1 MAGKDR
7 PAEGREFSRS
17 RSALLYSHS
26 EIATVGHGPARGAH
40 ELSCPGEWGRGG
52 VMMINDERP
61 KARPQIEGYVALD
74 TPPAIGRTARVYKAV
89 RLADG
94 ATVAIKVLTTSIEQG
109 EFLEEA
115 FRRETQSLAEL
126 SHPNILRMHGS
137 GITAAG
143 DRYIVLDWLDSDLVR
158 WKMEQESFEWE
169 PFWRALG
176 LPIASAVAHAH
187 TRNIAHRDLAP
198 RNILVT
204 ADGRPMVAD
213 FGMAKLRR
221 FMRTERTLREFVSPP
236 FTPLE
241 TDDGSGTLARDVFS
255 LATLFCWCASPVDL
269 ESYASVYAFAETSDV
284 FPAPVRD
291 LLLQSLSDDPDERPK
306 LAEEFLER
314 AKAGTVA
321 RRPTASSLSCLLALG
336 HAQSARISREFGLTG
351 RAPTEMAILDDLSAV
366 CAIEPRVDGEGQVGA
381 FGDLWLY
388 GLTRAYHARPD
399 ETHGDRLVILSAM
412 SRPSGWL
419 EAQRERA
426 ITPKIDFRFAS
437 RGREADQRA
446 LAQVQQIVDEFL
458 HERAEAEA
466 DPENRL
472 LDTWTRILQAKQ
484 ELEFGRERPIRYHGH
499 RVDGRRVRFRTI
511 GAVPDG
517 AALEKRQVK
526 LQDGTFLTGHI
537 EEFEGNEAVFLVA
550 GGDVELLRGDGEI
563 SVNVY
568 AASEALRKQQRALDA
583 FRQREVARSHM
594 ADVLLNPELAAAIAP
609 IRPARWFQGDLDDD
623 KREAVAAALGS
634 PDLLLL
640 RGPPGT
646 GKTTF
651 IAELIMQELDR
662 DPGARILLASQT
674 HVAIDNAVERVAELR
689 AEAGLAFE
697 IVRIGANDERI
708 SDGVEPQRLHRRLQA
723 WTDEVSRRVAEYA
736 ESRAAEHGVER
747 RTVLIGMALDQLVAC
762 ERDAAFTSSAVSRI
776 EDELE
781 RLPDKGRR
789 DAKSSLDLDVAGSI
803 AARRLELEQLRERR
817 RAAETEANRLRDELV
832 RLDEADFSSLRGAEL
847 ESAAELYLEQS
858 EAARELRPLIDL
870 GAEWTARFGR
880 QDHFEGPFLSTVQ
893 VVAGTCLGV
902 VGPKS
907 VNEMRFDLCI
917 VDEASKATATEM
929 LVPLARG
936 ARWVL
941 VGDSNQLPPFQD
953 EAMRNDKFLQQHD
966 LRREEVAE
974 SLFGYLERT
983 LPKGNVFS
991 LKSQRRMVQAIN
1003 DLIQACFYPDQ
1014 ELICRRTKP
1023 KHRFPPVLKQPV
1035 TWIDTSRSANR
1046 RETVPESGIGRF
1058 NKYECEIVNRLLK
1071 KLNKHFAKRDPE
1083 RKTARI
1089 TVAVITGYMEQV
1101 RMLERTMRPRSPGW
1115 THLDIALNTVDAFQ
1129 GRQADMVVYSVARS
1143 NPFKHLGFLDQ
1154 PPRLNVALSRGKDAL
1169 VVVGDREFCMAITGE
1184 NPFREVIRWISKADG
1199 CAVEHSE

>member
-1 MAGKDR
+1 
-7 PAEGREFSRS
+7 
-17 RSALLYSHS
+17 
-26 EIATVGHGPARGAH
+26 
-40 ELSCPGEWGRGG
+40 
-52 VMMINDERP
+52 MIDDERAE
-61 KARPQIEGYVALD
+61 ARPQIDGYVVLD
-74 TPPAIGRTARVYKAV
+74 MPPAVGRTARVYKAV

-94 ATVAIKVLTTSIEQG
+94 ASVAIKVLTTSIEQG

-126 SHPNILRMHGS
+126 SHPNILCMHGS
-137 GITAAG
+137 GITTVG

-158 WKMEQESFEWE
+158 WKKEQGSFEWE
-169 PFWRALG
+169 PFWRTLG

-187 TRNIAHRDLAP
+187 ARNIAHRDLAP

-204 ADGRPMVAD
+204 ANGQPMVAD
-213 FGMAKLRR
+213 FGIAKLRR

-236 FTPLE
+236 FTPPE
-241 TDDGSGTLARDVFS
+241 VDDGAGTLSRDVFS
-255 LATLFCWCASPVDL
+255 LAALFCWCASPVDL
-269 ESYASVYAFAETSDV
+269 EGYASVHAFADTSAV
-284 FPAPVRD
+284 FPAPVRE

-321 RRPTASSLSCLLALG
+321 RRSTGSSLSCLLALG
-336 HAQSARISREFGLTG
+336 HAQSSRISRDFGLTG
-351 RAPTEMAILDDLSAV
+351 RAPTEAAILEDLSAV
-366 CAIEPRVDGEGQVGA
+366 CAIEPKVDGDGQIGA

-399 ETHGDRLVILSAM
+399 ETHRDRLVILSAV

-426 ITPKIDFRFAS
+426 VAPRVDFRFVS
-437 RGREADQRA
+437 HNREADKRA
-446 LAQVQQIVDEFL
+446 LAQIQQIVDEFL
-458 HERAEAEA
+458 HERAEAEE

-472 LDTWTRILQAKQ
+472 LDTWNRILQAKQ
-484 ELEFGRERPIRYHGH
+484 ELELGRERPIRYHGY
-499 RVDGRRVRFRTI
+499 RLEGRRVRFRTI

-537 EEFEGNEAVFLVA
+537 EEFEDNEAVFLVA

-583 FRQREVARSHM
+583 FRQRDVARSHM
-594 ADVLLNPELAAAIAP
+594 AEVLLNPGSAAP
-609 IRPARWFQGDLDDD
+609 ICPARPARWFQDDLDED
-623 KREAVAAALGS
+623 KQEAVASALGS
-634 PDLLLL
+634 SDVLLL

-689 AEAGLAFE
+689 GDAGLAFE
-697 IVRIGANDERI
+697 IVRVGANDERI
-708 SDGVEPQRLHRRLQA
+708 SEAVEPQRLHRRLQA

-747 RTVLIGMALDQLVAC
+747 RTVLMGMALDQLVAC
-762 ERDAAFTSSAVSRI
+762 ERDAAFTSATVSQL

-781 RLPDKGRR
+781 RLPGKGRR
-789 DAKSSLDLDVAGSI
+789 DAKSALDLDVAGSV

-817 RAAETEANRLRDELV
+817 RAAEAEANRLRDELV
-832 RLDEADFSSLRGAEL
+832 RLGEADFSSLRGPDL

-858 EAARELRPLIDL
+858 EGARELRPLIDL

-893 VVAGTCLGV
+893 VIAGTCLGV

-907 VNEMRFDLCI
+907 LTEMSFDLCI

-941 VGDSNQLPPFQD
+941 VGDSKQLPPFQD

-983 LPKGNVFS
+983 LPDGNVVS
-991 LKSQRRMVQAIN
+991 LTSQRRMVQAIN

-1014 ELICRRTKP
+1014 ELICRRKP
-1023 KHRFPPVLKQPV
+1023 SKRRFPPVLKQPV
-1035 TWIDTSRSANR
+1035 TWIDTSQAANR

-1058 NKYECEIVNRLLK
+1058 NKYECEIVNRLLR
-1071 KLNKHFAKRDPE
+1071 KLNKHLARRDPE
-1083 RKTARI
+1083 RKAARV
-1089 TVAVITGYMEQV
+1089 TVAVITGYMDQV

-1115 THLDIALNTVDAFQ
+1115 THLDIMLNTVDAFQ
-1129 GRQADMVVYSVARS
+1129 GRQADMVVYSIARS
-1143 NPFKHLGFLDQ
+1143 NPFNHLGFLDQ

-1169 VVVGDREFCMAITGE
+1169 VIVGDRAFCRAIAGE
-1184 NPFREVIRWISKADG
+1184 NPFREVIRWIGKADG
-1199 CAVEHSE
+1199 CVVEYSE